1 MNINEKYIAVLG
13 STGSIGR
20 QALDVCEKQSVRVE
34 ALSANKSI
42 DLLEKQ
48 IRKFRPKFAAM
59 KDEQSARI
67 LKERIVDTSTV
78 VFAGEEGIL
87 DMINLLEGDTV
98 LNSIIGGDGLLPT
111 YESVRCAKN
120 LALANK
126 ESLVTAGDIIMKKAE
141 RKGVKIMPVDS
152 EHCAIFQCL
161 MSGAH
166 SEVKRI
172 ILTAS
177 GGPFYGKKRD
187 ELLSVGV
194 NEALAH
200 PTWNMGRKITVDSAT
215 MMNKCFEMIE
225 AKHLFGVDPSQ
236 IDVVIHRQSVVH
248 SMVEFIDGAIIAQLA
263 VPDMRMCIQYALTWP
278 ERMPGQ
284 TPSLNFAKGLDLT
297 FDRPDQETFKPLMLA
312 SYVMEK
318 GGIIPAALNGAN
330 DVAVQLFLDGKIS
343 FLDIADFAEQIV
355 KSTQNVTDPSLEDI
369 VEAGRIAGQ
378 RVLELAEN

>member
-177 GGPFYGKKRD
+177 GGPFFGRKRD
-187 ELLSVGV
+187 ELVAVGV
-194 NEALAH
+194 SEALAH

-248 SMVEFIDGAIIAQLA
+248 SMVEFADSAIIAQLA

-284 TPSLNFAKGLDLT
+284 TPSLDFAKGL
-297 FDRPDQETFKPLMLA
+297 
-312 SYVMEK
+312 
-318 GGIIPAALNGAN
+318 
-330 DVAVQLFLDGKIS
+330 
-343 FLDIADFAEQIV
+343 
-355 KSTQNVTDPSLEDI
+355 
-369 VEAGRIAGQ
+369 
-378 RVLELAEN
+378 